1 MSGAQQL
8 AKSVALDQLKLGPW
22 TGRQVRIFAWRV
34 VVGVGLLAIWQFAAE
49 ATGKLF
55 IAGPLDVVQR
65 TIELATDGELWLHS
79 FVTFEEA
86 FIGYVL
92 GAATAIAL
100 PFLLRRSPRL
110 MAALDPYMA
119 ASMAVPKLALAPLII
134 LWFGIGLLS
143 KILFVASLVFFLIF
157 FNVLAGVLAADPKLI
172 AMARVAGAG
181 EWVIAREL
189 VWNTAMPYLLTG
201 LKISLPRGISAAV
214 VGEFLA
220 ADAGLGYYI
229 EYSRDQAD
237 TVGIFTGIV
246 VVTIYVLLL
255 NMLLKR
261 VQVRAL
267 AWRPVD
273 REMSG

>member
-1 MSGAQQL
+1 MSDAQQATGAL
-8 AKSVALDQLKLGPW
+8 ALDRGRIGPW
-22 TGRQVRIFAWRV
+22 SWRQVRIFSWRA
-34 VVGVGLLAIWQFAAE
+34 VVGVAILAAWQGAAE
-49 ATGKLF
+49 VTGKLF
-55 IAGPLDVVQR
+55 IAGPLDVLERIV
-65 TIELATDGELWLHS
+65 ELAGTGELWVHS
-79 FVTFEEA
+79 YVTFEEA
-86 FIGYVL
+86 LIGYGL
-92 GAATAIAL
+92 GAGAAIAL
-100 PFLLRRSPRL
+100 PFALRRSPRL
-110 MAALDPYMA
+110 MTALDPYMA

-157 FNVLAGVLAADPKLI
+157 FNVLAGVLAADPKLL
-172 AMARVAGAG
+172 AMARVAGAN
-181 EWVIAREL
+181 EWVLAREV
-189 VWNTAMPYLLTG
+189 VWNSAMPYLLTG

-237 TVGIFTGIV
+237 TIGIFTGIV
-246 VVTIYVLLL
+246 VVTIYVLVL
-255 NMLLKR
+255 NTFLKR
-261 VQVRAL
+261 MQIRAL

>member
-1 MSGAQQL
+1 MSTTQSIALEGSRAARWNWRRTRIHLWRL
-8 AKSVALDQLKLGPW
+8 A
-22 TGRQVRIFAWRV
+22 
-34 VVGVGLLAIWQFAAE
+34 VGIGLLAAWQIAAE

-55 IAGPLDVVQR
+55 IAGPLDVAQR
-65 TIELATDGELWLHS
+65 IGELAQSGELWVHS
-79 FVTFEEA
+79 LATFEEA
-86 FIGYVL
+86 LAGYGL
-92 GAATAIAL
+92 GAAAAIAL
-100 PFLLRRSPRL
+100 PYLLRLSPRL
-110 MAALDPYMA
+110 MTALDPYMA
-119 ASMAVPKLALAPLII
+119 AAMALPKLALAPLII
-134 LWFGIGLLS
+134 LWFGIGMLS

-157 FNVLAGVLAADPKLI
+157 FNVLAGVLAADPRLI

-181 EWVIAREL
+181 EWMVAREII
-189 VWNTAMPYLLTG
+189 WNSSMPYLITG

-246 VVTIYVLLL
+246 VVTIYVLVL
-255 NMLLKR
+255 NAILKR
-261 VQVRAL
+261 VQLSAL

-273 REMSG
+273 REMSSD